1 MTWRKF
7 APSDTK
13 WDCIETHKAVYSTKT
28 WRLDTSSNN
37 NILRCISNWCACYF
51 LNMDVFALLTKTT
64 TGFCSKHCENCLKG
78 AIFYSSMLLRSLGCN
93 FSNNA
98 PPIYCAGMC

>member
-64 TGFCSKHCENCLKG
+64 TGFCSKHCVKIAWKEQ
-78 AIFYSSMLLRSLGCN
+78 SSTRLCYWE
-93 FSNNA
+93 A
-98 PPIYCAGMC
+98 